1 MEEED
6 EVKEF
11 LKQHEKE
18 IGRILVDPL
27 AVHLKGL
34 GVTCLEDLRD
44 IQRTNLVDTE
54 LRGVERGRLLK
65 CIEEHAPHHA
75 VSSFDKATNGIREFL
90 EYCELPDEQLDDI
103 ESLLVDE
110 VGVDDLEDLEFVG
123 EDDLQNAGLTIV
135 EQNRFLRYIQEQI
148 KTPQGAT
155 ADSARRGGRKKQNE
169 PAKNSA
175 KPTPSQDLINI
186 RYIYCNNLFGEER
199 GEKLLE
205 DLDPST
211 HTMEDI
217 YGMIADN
224 EEIEAHQL
232 TIELY
237 SVEGYP
243 LNVNQFTIS
252 CTLKQWM
259 INNNDLL
266 YVFLRKKDQPG
277 VREFMSL
284 PPIDHNLGVDK
295 LHVDSQL
302 FGSFTIK
309 ASLHRDSAEDICRK
323 VLDYTKV
330 STAYMQ
336 LYARRGFEPLDIY
349 TELRD
354 GDRITMVL
362 KSPAVHIGSYTAEY
376 GKKTYNMLQPQTDDG
391 IAKFFSILRYLCLK
405 KKETVNFQSLLALVK
420 RLTNCP
426 PIVYALTVLYENSC
440 LSLSCWV
447 CLCDV

>member
-1 MEEED
+1 
-6 EVKEF
+6 
-11 LKQHEKE
+11 
-18 IGRILVDPL
+18 
-27 AVHLKGL
+27 
-34 GVTCLEDLRD
+34 
-44 IQRTNLVDTE
+44 
-54 LRGVERGRLLK
+54 
-65 CIEEHAPHHA
+65 
-75 VSSFDKATNGIREFL
+75 
-90 EYCELPDEQLDDI
+90 
-103 ESLLVDE
+103 
-110 VGVDDLEDLEFVG
+110 
-123 EDDLQNAGLTIV
+123 
-135 EQNRFLRYIQEQI
+135 
-148 KTPQGAT
+148 
-155 ADSARRGGRKKQNE
+155 
-169 PAKNSA
+169 
-175 KPTPSQDLINI
+175 
-186 RYIYCNNLFGEER
+186 
-199 GEKLLE
+199 LLE

-243 LNVNQFTIS
+243 LSVNQFTIS

-284 PPIDHNLGVDK
+284 PPIDHTLGVDE
-295 LHVDSQL
+295 LHVESQL

-330 STAYMQ
+330 STAYME

-362 KSPAVHIGSYTAEY
+362 KNPAVHIGSYTAEY